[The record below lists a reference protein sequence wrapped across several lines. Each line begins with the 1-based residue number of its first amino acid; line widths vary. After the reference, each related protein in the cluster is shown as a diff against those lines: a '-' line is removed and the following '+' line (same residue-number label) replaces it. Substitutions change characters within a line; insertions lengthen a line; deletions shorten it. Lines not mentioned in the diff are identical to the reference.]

1 MVVSVGWGLVCD
13 GGRCEPVGEGVGVG
27 WGEGGTGTCCILLQL
42 HDRVYVMQIEKPAL
56 TVTYAVPGSEEDR
69 TCI

>member
-1 MVVSVGWGLVCD
+1 M
-13 GGRCEPVGEGVGVG
+13 GVG

-56 TVTYAVPGSEEDR
+56 TVTYAVPGYEEDR